1 MEVKKMPELPEVE
14 TVKENLK
21 KRLINTKINDV
32 KVLYNNIIAY
42 PDTNTFEKTLKNKKV
57 KDITRRGKFII
68 FDLEDYYL
76 LSHLRMEGKYF
87 IKNKNDQI
95 NKHEHVIFNLDN
107 NQELRY
113 MDTRKFGKMFLIQK
127 ENIDTIGPLKELG
140 LEPFDKKLTPNYLKE
155 KIKNKIIPIKTA
167 LLDQSIIAGIGN
179 IYADEIL
186 FLSHVNPLKKSN
198 TLKEKELNNI
208 IKSTKEVLNKAIAKG
223 GTTIHTYTSVD
234 GIKGT
239 YQDSL
244 FVHNKEKEL
253 CKVCQTQIKK
263 IKVGGRGTY
272 YCPHCQK

>member
-1 MEVKKMPELPEVE
+1 MPELPEVE

-155 KIKNKIIPIKTA
+155 KIKNKIIPIKTV

>member
-140 LEPFDKKLTPNYLKE
+140 LEPFDKKLAPNYLKE